1 MGFFLQTFSL
11 LCGFLLWCD
20 TIACACTSWKA
31 FSDPALLPFQNCL
44 CSIWV
49 SADVPAQNREQHSF
63 RNNTASETT
72 QSFEEKVLQG
82 FHNNKGPN
90 TETTAG
96 PFCLVWYGL
105 ICLILPLFHL
115 PVCHFQPNMSSVMR
129 GLDVSLHLTCHP
141 YPSSDDLRT
150 FPFYGLYCVYVTR
163 FW

>member
-1 MGFFLQTFSL
+1 MPGWDFFYRHFLCCVVFCCDVTRLHVHALHEKHLVTQLCFLFRTVYAPFGSLQM
-11 LCGFLLWCD
+11 C
-20 TIACACTSWKA
+20 
-31 FSDPALLPFQNCL
+31 
-44 CSIWV
+44 
-49 SADVPAQNREQHSF
+49 QH
-63 RNNTASETT
+63 RTGNNTASETT

-82 FHNNKGPN
+82 FHNSKGLN
-90 TETTAG
+90 TKTTAG

-105 ICLILPLFHL
+105 ISLILPLFHL

-141 YPSSDDLRT
+141 YPSSDDVRT